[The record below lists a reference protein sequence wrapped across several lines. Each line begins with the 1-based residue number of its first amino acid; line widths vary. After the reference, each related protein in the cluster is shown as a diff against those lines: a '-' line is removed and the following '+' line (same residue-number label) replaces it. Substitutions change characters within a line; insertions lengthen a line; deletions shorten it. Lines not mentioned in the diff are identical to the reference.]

1 MEIDWIEALTY
12 IIDSISFRGLD
23 TVSRSVKERLAFEA
37 KQSVTIEK
45 RISYLLGNMWFAGE
59 GQELLFSL
67 LSEDS
72 THKLKVDGWLQL
84 EQDIELKYLE
94 GTLSD
99 VLFAIMPLF
108 LLQLDNLK
116 WAIDLAFGLQLVL

>member
-1 MEIDWIEALTY
+1 
-12 IIDSISFRGLD
+12 
-23 TVSRSVKERLAFEA
+23 
-37 KQSVTIEK
+37 
-45 RISYLLGNMWFAGE
+45 MWFAGE